1 MPIKTMKNEA
11 KASMVDYLELDD
23 TTYIENDVIKTRISE
38 NNNHPQFVPWDEFW
52 DNIYNRMSKIKEY
65 NETHN
70 LQ

>member
-11 KASMVDYLELDD
+11 KVSMVDYLELDD
-23 TTYIENDVIKTRISE
+23 NIYIENDVIKTRISE